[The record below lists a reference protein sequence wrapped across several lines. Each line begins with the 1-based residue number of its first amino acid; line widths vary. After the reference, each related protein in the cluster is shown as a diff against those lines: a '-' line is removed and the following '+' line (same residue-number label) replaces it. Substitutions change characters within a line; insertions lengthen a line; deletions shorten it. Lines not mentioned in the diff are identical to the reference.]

1 MDSRRH
7 RRAAGLTAAAAAL
20 VVGLGAC
27 GKPDAPPPPPPAQV
41 SVVTVDRKT
50 IDVEIPRVAQVE
62 SSREVEVV
70 ARVSGFL
77 ERITYD
83 EGSLVQQGDVMF
95 EMDKRP
101 FVARLE
107 AARGELEASKARLWT
122 ANANLRRIRPL
133 AEADAMSQSD
143 LDQAIGEKQAAEA
156 AVYSAEATVTNAELD
171 LGYTTIQAPVTGLTG
186 QARQREGAYLNPMSE
201 SANLSYV
208 AQIDPIWVNY
218 AVSQNE
224 LERYRSDAAK
234 GVFEPP
240 ADNKYVFEIEL
251 ADGTVFPHRGSL
263 DFLDPTFDSETG
275 TFTVRAVVP
284 NPDYTLRPGMFVTAK
299 LLGGKR
305 PNALVVPQVAV
316 QQTSQ
321 GQIVWLVSD
330 DGTAEARP
338 VKTGDWI
345 DDGWVIES
353 GLKGGESVIVEGF
366 QRLRPGAPVKP
377 VPYDPKASKTAGGSD
392 GAPAGSGG

>member
-1 MDSRRH
+1 MNHHPSTDWYGSCNVPSDCTH
-7 RRAAGLTAAAAAL
+7 RAGGL
-20 VVGLGAC
+20 VW
-27 GKPDAPPPPPPAQV
+27 
-41 SVVTVDRKT
+41 
-50 IDVEIPRVAQVE
+50 
-62 SSREVEVV
+62 
-70 ARVSGFL
+70 
-77 ERITYD
+77 
-83 EGSLVQQGDVMF
+83 
-95 EMDKRP
+95 
-101 FVARLE
+101 LE

>member
-1 MDSRRH
+1 M
-7 RRAAGLTAAAAAL
+7 AAVSLVLGLS
-20 VVGLGAC
+20 AC
-27 GKPDAPPPPPPAQV
+27 GKPAAPPAPPPTQV
-41 SVVTVDRKT
+41 SVVTVEKKT
-50 IDVEIPRVAQVE
+50 VDVEIPRVAQVE

-83 EGSLVQQGDVMF
+83 EGTLVQQGDVMF

-171 LGYTTIQAPVTGLTG
+171 LGYTTIRAPVTGLTG
-186 QARQREGAYLNPMSE
+186 QARQREGAYLNSMSQ

-208 AQIDPIWVNY
+208 AQIDPIWVNL

-224 LERYRSDAAK
+224 LERYRSDTAK
-234 GVFEPP
+234 GLFDPP
-240 ADNKYVFEIEL
+240 ADNKYVFEIVL
-251 ADGTVFPHRGSL
+251 ADGTIFPYRGSL
-263 DFLDPTFDSETG
+263 DFAEPTFDSETG
-275 TFTVRAVVP
+275 TFTIRAVVP
-284 NPDYTLRPGMFVTAK
+284 NPDYELRPGMFVTAK
-299 LLGGKR
+299 LLGGRR

-321 GQIVWLVSD
+321 GQIVWLADD

-338 VKTGDWI
+338 VKPGDWI

-377 VPYDPKASKTAGGSD
+377 VPYDPKSSQAADGQGAS
-392 GAPAGSGG
+392 PAGSGG